1 MTQPFIPYG
10 RQLVDEDDI
19 AAVAE
24 VLRSD
29 WLTTG
34 PRIAEFEETVTAF
47 TGARF
52 GIAVASG
59 TAALH
64 AAMHAIGIGPGDE
77 VIVPAMT
84 FVSTAN
90 AVLFQGGTPVFA
102 DVDPDTLLID
112 PADAERKITSRT
124 RAIVAVDYAGQP
136 CDYDLLNGIAARHDL
151 VLVADA
157 CHALGAKYKGKQV
170 GILADLTVFSFHP
183 VKHITTGEGGMVVTD
198 NADLAEKIRRFR
210 NHGINTDH
218 RQREIQGTW
227 IYEMQELGY
236 NYRITD
242 IQCALGMSQM
252 KKLPAWLSIR
262 QDLASLYATLLRE
275 TTFSPLKTRLD
286 VKHAYHLYVGRLP
299 EDVDR
304 KAVFQYLRGHGIG
317 INVHYLPVYLHPYY
331 RKTLGTASG
340 LCPMAERAYARIL
353 TLPLHQAMEETD
365 VSRTVALLKKALENA
380 CTPYD

>member
-1 MTQPFIPYG
+1 
-10 RQLVDEDDI
+10 
-19 AAVAE
+19 
-24 VLRSD
+24 
-29 WLTTG
+29 
-34 PRIAEFEETVTAF
+34 
-47 TGARF
+47 
-52 GIAVASG
+52 
-59 TAALH
+59 
-64 AAMHAIGIGPGDE
+64 
-77 VIVPAMT
+77 
-84 FVSTAN
+84 
-90 AVLFQGGTPVFA
+90 VFA
-102 DVDPDTLLID
+102 EVDPDTLLID

-262 QDLASLYATLLRE
+262 QDLAGLYATLLRE

-286 VKHAYHLYVGRLP
+286 VQHAYHLYVGRLP
-299 EDVDR
+299 GDVDR